1 MASDAT
7 PQATRINPYHCTL
20 FTQRL
25 RHLIQRMTPSP
36 KDIPLLDRV
45 ERSVFDRLVSVLRL
59 TYEGKNI
66 SSRYR
71 LKEAF
76 ATATIQG
83 SEGRVGTISEQ
94 HLFSRA
100 LSNGAIDVDWQ
111 SFSDFYGALRESDR
125 KTVDD
130 VLFSVTARI
139 GSELLNCD
147 HHYWTVPTKTKELQ
161 AIRHVMGRDYVCQ
174 DEEED
179 KWLRADRYVARY
191 QVFIEF
197 ECADDNGLETKT
209 HCFGTAG
216 TLQGAVEIAMASP
229 AKLEII
235 SDAQAA
241 QVISESAIPARLKI
255 LETQKDWPEPKRL
268 LNARLSSAYQ
278 TLNNGDLRKY
288 YNLNWIDPVPE
299 SDRPT
304 VEALIEKKEED
315 LSNSL
320 RQGILSHG
328 DIVHEEWE
336 IEKIRATLP
345 PEGYTAKQISDLLIE
360 AFQRLG
366 SDEGIASLLERDL
379 GL

>member
-20 FTQRL
+20 LAQRL
-25 RHLIQRMTPSP
+25 KHLLQRMTPSP

-45 ERSVFDRLVSVLRL
+45 ERSVFDRLASVLRL

-76 ATATIQG
+76 ETATIHG

-111 SFSDFYGALRESDR
+111 SFADFYGTLRESDR
-125 KTVDD
+125 QAVDD
-130 VLFSVTARI
+130 VLFSVTAKV
-139 GSELLNCD
+139 GSELLNCED
-147 HHYWTVPTKTKELQ
+147 RYWTVPTKTKELQ
-161 AIRHVMGRDYVCQ
+161 ATRHVMGRDYVCLE
-174 DEEED
+174 DD

-191 QVFIEF
+191 QVFIDF
-197 ECADDNGLETKT
+197 EYADDNGLQTKT

-255 LETQKDWPEPKRL
+255 LETQKDCPEPKRL
-268 LNARLSSAYQ
+268 LNARLSSAYE
-278 TLNNGDLRKY
+278 TLISGDIRKY
-288 YNLNWIDPVPE
+288 YSLSWIDTVPE
-299 SDRPT
+299 TDRPS
-304 VEALIEKKEED
+304 VEALIEKAEEK
-315 LSNSL
+315 LNNSF
-320 RQGILSHG
+320 RQGLLSHAEVVA
-328 DIVHEEWE
+328 DEWE
-336 IEKIRATLP
+336 IDKIRATLP
-345 PEGYTAKQISDLLIE
+345 PEGYTAKQIGDALIE
-360 AFQRLG
+360 AFQKLG

>member
-1 MASDAT
+1 MASET
-7 PQATRINPYHCTL
+7 TLQVTRINPYHYTL
-20 FTQRL
+20 LSQRL
-25 RHLIQRMTPSP
+25 NHLLQRITPSP

-45 ERSVFDRLVSVLRL
+45 ERSVFDRLASVLRL
-59 TYEGKNI
+59 SYEGKNI

-76 ATATIQG
+76 ETATIYG

-100 LSNGAIDVDWQ
+100 LSNGAIDIDWQ
-111 SFSDFYGALRESDR
+111 SFADFYGTLRESD
-125 KTVDD
+125 KQAVDD
-130 VLFSVTARI
+130 VLFSVTARV

-161 AIRHVMGRDYVCQ
+161 ATQHVMGRDYVCL
-174 DEEED
+174 EED

-191 QVFIEF
+191 QVFIDF
-197 ECADDNGLETKT
+197 EYADDNGLQTKT

-268 LNARLSSAYQ
+268 LNARLSSAYD
-278 TLNNGDLRKY
+278 TLISGDLRKHY
-288 YNLNWIDPVPE
+288 SLSWIDPVPE
-299 SDRPT
+299 ANRPA
-304 VEALIEKKEED
+304 VEALIEKEEEE
-315 LSNSL
+315 LNNSF
-320 RQGILSHG
+320 RQGMLSHA
-328 DIVHEEWE
+328 DVVLAEWE
-336 IEKIRATLP
+336 IDKIRATLP
-345 PEGYTAKQISDLLIE
+345 PEGYTAKQISDALIE
-360 AFQRLG
+360 AFQKLG